1 MTRTVPLMIFK
12 MYSTCPRPPSRA
24 PPWSCPSS
32 AAGSC
37 SRPTQE
43 INQSINQI
51 YILQHTLML
60 QAKTL
65 MDFVIQAYP
74 NVSTIEERK
83 ICLKLK
89 FF

>member
-12 MYSTCPRPPSRA
+12 IHSTCPRPPSRA

-43 INQSINQI
+43 INQSINQSTNQSNI
-51 YILQHTLML
+51 YPPTHADIASQDIDGFCNPSL
-60 QAKTL
+60 
-65 MDFVIQAYP
+65 P
-74 NVSTIEERK
+74 
-83 ICLKLK
+83 
-89 FF
+89 